1 MDLRRNHLDAI
12 LKQRLSH
19 TRLIN
24 QNRSDTLL
32 LLQEIERELLH
43 ELQKEEHQQLQY
55 RHQTQLDL
63 QLELLRIQV
72 GKVRMKI
79 DLVGGTSEKTSLFGD

>member
-1 MDLRRNHLDAI
+1 MDLRRTHLDAI
-12 LKQRLSH
+12 LKQRLGQ
-19 TRLIN
+19 TKLIN

-43 ELQKEEHQQLQY
+43 ELQKEEHQQMQY

-72 GKVRMKI
+72 
-79 DLVGGTSEKTSLFGD
+79 